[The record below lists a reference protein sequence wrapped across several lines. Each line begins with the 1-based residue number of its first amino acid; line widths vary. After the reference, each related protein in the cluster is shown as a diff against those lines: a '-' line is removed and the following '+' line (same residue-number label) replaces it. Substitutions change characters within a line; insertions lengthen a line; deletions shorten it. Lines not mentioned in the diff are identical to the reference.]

1 MDRKAL
7 FTKDYWICEYEALS
21 LRTFQIIIEITMR
34 YSGFVKKAVSAGC
47 LALLFSFGAS
57 EAGATG
63 WHNPR
68 TEKPKGPFGT
78 FWTLDRGNIDF
89 GTNAPEIKVRYV
101 LEGRNIPKGATEMA
115 SLGVDLYDIDNDGI
129 FHLLDGKS
137 NLGKAAGDTVTF
149 SFSVNYGNSAKN
161 GNEFR
166 LYLPLYNEVKWLEIG
181 TDGGTYFHFEPV
193 PVEKTIAFYNVPVES
208 VARPSQAVR
217 NVVQRKADFP
227 VKVVSKKESKKA
239 GYLLAVDGAKADTT
253 GTVEAVFNVLGTTT
267 DIPDILKPV
276 RQRRDYTFYDWT
288 ERHSRVLYR
297 ERRIAPNPE
306 IVMIGNSIT
315 HYWSGEPSHKT
326 WHSGVDSWN
335 DIFADRNVINCGYG
349 WDRLGNMMWRMMHEE
364 LDGFNAKH
372 IFVMAGTNDIYSRSE
387 ETIAEG
393 MLKLI
398 EYVRV
403 KQPQARIHI
412 VHIYPRRKAIGRVDK
427 VNATVDELLKSSS
440 LTNYDIVDVKS
451 VLTKADGSLDESL
464 FRDGLHPNEEGYR
477 RIAEVYRKYIQ
488 N

>member
-1 MDRKAL
+1 
-7 FTKDYWICEYEALS
+7 
-21 LRTFQIIIEITMR
+21 MR
-34 YSGFVKKAVSAGC
+34 YSQIVRKAVSAGC
-47 LALLFSFGAS
+47 LALLLSFGAA
-57 EAGATG
+57 EAGATD
-63 WHNPR
+63 WHNPL

-89 GTNAPEIKVRYV
+89 GTNSPEIKVRYI

-115 SLGVDLYDIDNDGI
+115 SLGVDLYDIDNDGG
-129 FHLLDGKS
+129 FHLLNGVSDLGTAIGDTITVSFKV
-137 NLGKAAGDTVTF
+137 NYGKAAK
-149 SFSVNYGNSAKN
+149 S

-166 LYLPLYNEVKWLEIG
+166 LYLPLYNAVRWMEIG
-181 TDGGTYFHFEPV
+181 TEGGNYFHFEPV
-193 PVEKTIAFYNVPVES
+193 PVEKAIAFYNVPTES

-217 NVVQRKADFP
+217 NIVQRKADFP
-227 VKVVSKKESKKA
+227 VKVVSRKESRKE
-239 GYLLAVDGAKADTT
+239 GYFFAVDGAKADTT
-253 GTVEAVFNVLGTTT
+253 ATVEAIFNALGTTT
-267 DIPDILKPV
+267 DIPDILKPL

-364 LDGFNAKH
+364 LDGFSAKH
-372 IFVMAGTNDIYSRSE
+372 IFVMAGTNDIYSRDE
-387 ETIAEG
+387 QAIAEG
-393 MLKLI
+393 MVGLI
-398 EYVRV
+398 EYIRV
-403 KQPQARIHI
+403 KQPEARIHV

-427 VNATVDELLKSSS
+427 VNAIADELLKASG
-440 LTNYDIVDVKS
+440 LENYDIVDVKS

-488 N
+488 E

>member
-1 MDRKAL
+1 
-7 FTKDYWICEYEALS
+7 
-21 LRTFQIIIEITMR
+21 MR
-34 YSGFVKKAVSAGC
+34 YSQIVRNAVSAGC
-47 LALLFSFGAS
+47 LALLFSVA
-57 EAGATG
+57 AAAANVTG
-63 WHNPR
+63 WHNPL
-68 TEKPKGPFGT
+68 TEKPKGPFGICWT
-78 FWTLDRGNIDF
+78 FGQGNIDF
-89 GTNAPEIKVRYV
+89 GTNAPGIKVRYV
-101 LEGRNIPKGATEMA
+101 LEGRNVPKGATEMA
-115 SLGVDLYDIDNDGI
+115 SLGVDLYDIDNDGG
-129 FHLLDGKS
+129 FHLLNGASD
-137 NLGKAAGDTVTF
+137 LGTAAGDTITF
-149 SFSVNYGNSAKN
+149 SFKVDYGKSAKN
-161 GNEFR
+161 GNWFR
-166 LYLPLYNEVKWLEIG
+166 LYLPLYNNVKWMEIG

-239 GYLLAVDGAKADTT
+239 GYFIAVDGAKADTT
-253 GTVEAVFNVLGTTT
+253 ATVEAVFNALGTTA
-267 DIPDILKPV
+267 DLPDILKPL
-276 RQRRDYTFYDWT
+276 RQRRDFTFYDWA

-326 WHSGVDSWN
+326 WHAGVDSWN
-335 DIFADRNVINCGYG
+335 DLFADRNVINCGYG

-364 LDGFNAKH
+364 LDGFSAKH

-387 ETIAEG
+387 EDIAKG
-393 MLKLI
+393 MVGLI
-398 EYVRV
+398 EYIRV
-403 KQPQARIHI
+403 KQPTARIHV
-412 VHIYPRRKAIGRVDK
+412 VHIYPRRKAIDRVDK
-427 VNATVDELLKSSS
+427 VNAAADELLKASGLS
-440 LTNYDIVDVKS
+440 NYDIVDVKS

-488 N
+488 E

>member
-1 MDRKAL
+1 
-7 FTKDYWICEYEALS
+7 
-21 LRTFQIIIEITMR
+21 MR
-34 YSGFVKKAVSAGC
+34 YSQIVRNAVSAGC
-47 LALLFSFGAS
+47 LALLFSVA
-57 EAGATG
+57 AAAANATG
-63 WHNPR
+63 WHNPL

-78 FWTLDRGNIDF
+78 CWTFGQGNIDF
-89 GTNAPEIKVRYV
+89 GTNAPGIKVRYV
-101 LEGRNIPKGATEMA
+101 LEERNVPNGATEMA
-115 SLGVDLYDIDNDGI
+115 SLGVDLYDIDNDGG
-129 FHLLDGKS
+129 FHLLNGASD
-137 NLGKAAGDTVTF
+137 LGTAAGDTITF
-149 SFSVNYGNSAKN
+149 SFKVNYGQSAKN
-161 GNEFR
+161 GNWFR
-166 LYLPLYNEVKWLEIG
+166 LYLPLYNSVKWMEIG

-193 PVEKTIAFYNVPVES
+193 PVEKAIAFYNVPVES

-239 GYLLAVDGAKADTT
+239 GYFIAVDGAKADTT
-253 GTVEAVFNVLGTTT
+253 ATVEAVFNALGTTT
-267 DIPDILKPV
+267 ELPDILKPL
-276 RQRRDYTFYDWT
+276 RQRRDFTFYDWA

-326 WHSGVDSWN
+326 WHAGVDSWN
-335 DIFADRNVINCGYG
+335 DLFADRNVVNCGYG

-364 LDGFNAKH
+364 LDGFSARH

-387 ETIAEG
+387 EDIAKG
-393 MLKLI
+393 MVGLI
-398 EYVRV
+398 EYIRV
-403 KQPQARIHI
+403 KQPTARIHV
-412 VHIYPRRKAIGRVDK
+412 VHIYPRRKAIDRVDK
-427 VNATVDELLKSSS
+427 VNASADELLKASGLS
-440 LTNYDIVDVKS
+440 NYDIVDVMS